1 MLGEPIE
8 AHMHVKQLKPP
19 VSKNK
24 ERTSSEQGGA
34 GRTVSLPFTVC
45 CFCLGGSWGGW
56 EVGVNEWRKEERRRG
71 GEGRP
76 GGGAGASLRTEEE
89 VPRASS
95 DSDIKAPFQQRKSH
109 VYAPS
114 VSSHTCNIFTF
125 SFTLTCAVI
134 GRGRSN
140 RSSLHAALG
149 VQSFFHSPSFS
160 QQIVFFFPPACGLSG
175 QHQYGLQE
183 ESAGGSIGVNTK
195 RKKKLPM

>member
-1 MLGEPIE
+1 
-8 AHMHVKQLKPP
+8 MHVKQLKPP

-45 CFCLGGSWGGW
+45 CFCLGGW
-56 EVGVNEWRKEERRRG
+56 EVGVNEWRKEERGRG

-114 VSSHTCNIFTF
+114 VSSYTCNIFTF

-160 QQIVFFFPPACGLSG
+160 QQIVFFFFPPRVVFQDSTNMDC
-175 QHQYGLQE
+175 
-183 ESAGGSIGVNTK
+183 
-195 RKKKLPM
+195 RKKVQGEVLG